1 VSFPAATIIL
11 SNAVP
16 KKHQG
21 VAASLINTIVNY
33 SISLGLGF
41 AGTIEG
47 NVNHGGHT
55 PAQVLEGYR
64 GALYFAIGSA
74 GLGVL
79 ISLTYLLKSYTLDKK
94 KARKESSS

>member
-47 NVNHGGHT
+47 NVNHGGHD

-79 ISLTYLLKSYTLDKK
+79 ISLTFLLESYTLDVRR
-94 KARKESSS
+94 AGKEVND